1 MGEFERV
8 FFISW
13 LGCTVCENE
22 AVSLGPRWHVD
33 SSPGAGGD
41 RGVCMGWWVLRLVR
55 FLCWGMCQ
63 ALLLRRV
70 ATTAWQADLQNKV
83 SVSKDRA
90 LEARRVL
97 SLSSKNQFF
106 KTKTALPS
114 V

>member
-1 MGEFERV
+1 
-8 FFISW
+8 
-13 LGCTVCENE
+13 
-22 AVSLGPRWHVD
+22 
-33 SSPGAGGD
+33 
-41 RGVCMGWWVLRLVR
+41 MGWWVLRLVR